1 MSYARKSS
9 TLPVLFDK
17 MLDLNFFSQSIVYDC
32 VTLKFIVLLNELFM
46 VRFILFNLHIHFQ
59 IHTFS
64 CPLYID
70 KLNIFYYK
78 LHSFQFLQYMN
89 LEGKVISPDNI
100 EG

>member
-1 MSYARKSS
+1 
-9 TLPVLFDK
+9 
-17 MLDLNFFSQSIVYDC
+17 
-32 VTLKFIVLLNELFM
+32 M
-46 VRFILFNLHIHFQ
+46 VRYILFKLQMHFQ
-59 IHTFS
+59 IYTFS

-100 EG
+100 KGWMWCPTFQFRPFSFLLILSLSLSSQLFPSSLIFFFCFFIFIF

>member
-1 MSYARKSS
+1 
-9 TLPVLFDK
+9 
-17 MLDLNFFSQSIVYDC
+17 
-32 VTLKFIVLLNELFM
+32 M
-46 VRFILFNLHIHFQ
+46 VRNILFKLHMHFQ

-100 EG
+100 KG